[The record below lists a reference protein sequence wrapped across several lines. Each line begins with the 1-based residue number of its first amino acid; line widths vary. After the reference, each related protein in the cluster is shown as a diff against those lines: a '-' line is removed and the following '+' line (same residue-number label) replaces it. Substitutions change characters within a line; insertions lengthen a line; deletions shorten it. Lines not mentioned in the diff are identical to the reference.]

1 MFFLKHGTKIFLPTW
16 PGLSCLERPSLT
28 KIIPSGTMFMNPSSI
43 LNAWRSLQRLNVD
56 IAARKTD
63 FKVKCFSETLEIGSK
78 SLLVKKTRIFPK
90 SHSGTN
96 LFSGGLVLKIP
107 FKRRIMS
114 GCWPIAIPSTGG
126 RIADNMDLY
135 PAIVLY
141 FRPDWNK
148 DERKSAHWAIEAECG
163 LISLSLHQL
172 LNLRNFAE

>member
-1 MFFLKHGTKIFLPTW
+1 MTRSILLRKAVPNKNDIFWYNVHESLIN
-16 PGLSCLERPSLT
+16 SQCLE
-28 KIIPSGTMFMNPSSI
+28 
-43 LNAWRSLQRLNVD
+43 V
-56 IAARKTD
+56 AAMSECRYRCKKTD

-78 SLLVKKTRIFPK
+78 SLLVKKTRKFPK

-96 LFSGGLVLKIP
+96 LFSGGLVLKTP

-114 GCWPIAIPSTGG
+114 GCWPTAIPSTGG

-135 PAIVLY
+135 PEIVLY

-163 LISLSLHQL
+163 LISLTLHQL